1 MKLLSSL
8 FIANY
13 KTLRLECGR
22 PASWLIRKRFCT
34 GCETTSDRLVRLRFA
49 PSPTGF
55 MHIGGLRTAFIN
67 YLFAKKYDGN
77 FILRI
82 EDTDQKRVVQN
93 ATENI
98 QQVLEYFD
106 LTPDEGPFR
115 DGGYGPYFQVDFRI
129 DTVYQMLFTRT
140 IVTKH
145 LIVNSFSVAKNRALP
160 KVCTSA
166 VGTGPGLSMLL

>member
-1 MKLLSSL
+1 MRLLSSL
-8 FIANY
+8 FISNHSIL
-13 KTLRLECGR
+13 KLECSR
-22 PASWLIRKRFCT
+22 PVSWLVKSRFCS
-34 GCETTSDRLVRLRFA
+34 GCPTDRPTSDANSKAVRLRFA

-82 EDTDQKRVVQN
+82 EDTDQKRVVPN

-106 LTPDEGPFR
+106 LPPDEGPFR
-115 DGGYGPYFQVDFRI
+115 DGGFGPYFQV
-129 DTVYQMLFTRT
+129 LFKT
-140 IVTKH
+140 
-145 LIVNSFSVAKNRALP
+145 
-160 KVCTSA
+160 
-166 VGTGPGLSMLL
+166 LSN

>member
-1 MKLLSSL
+1 MKLLSGLLISNHKIL
-8 FIANY
+8 
-13 KTLRLECGR
+13 KLECSR
-22 PASWLIRKRFCT
+22 PVCLLVRKRFCT
-34 GCETTSDRLVRLRFA
+34 GRPTEPTSDGSKAVRLRFA

-82 EDTDQKRVVQN
+82 EDTDKKRVVPN

-115 DGGYGPYFQVDFRI
+115 EGGFGPYYQVLQDAI
-129 DTVYQMLFTRT
+129 TRY
-140 IVTKH
+140 
-145 LIVNSFSVAKNRALP
+145 
-160 KVCTSA
+160 
-166 VGTGPGLSMLL
+166 